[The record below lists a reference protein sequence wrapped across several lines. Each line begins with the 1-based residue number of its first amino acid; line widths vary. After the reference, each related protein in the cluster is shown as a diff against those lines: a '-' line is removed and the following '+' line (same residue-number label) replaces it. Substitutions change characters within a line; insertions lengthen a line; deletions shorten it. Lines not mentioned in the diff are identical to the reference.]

1 MTASEKDSHPT
12 YNDLKEYFETLWME
26 RKQNIELRFE
36 ANSDRLDA
44 TAKVLEHR
52 LEVLNHAHEK
62 AVQDRV
68 DFVSA
73 KEYKTKMKD
82 LGVWKEKVNRD
93 ITTLQTRSVTWT
105 VALGIIFVIIQIV
118 LKYFEFYKAT
128 H

>member
-1 MTASEKDSHPT
+1 MAKDPT
-12 YNDLKEYFETLWME
+12 HLTYIDLKEYFEVLWLE
-26 RKQNIELRFE
+26 RKQNIELQFK

-44 TAKVLEHR
+44 TAEVLEHR

-82 LGVWKEKVNRD
+82 LAVWREQVNKD
-93 ITTLQTRSVTWT
+93 ITTLTTRSITWT
-105 VALGIIFVIIQIV
+105 VALGVIFIIVQIV
-118 LKYFEFYKAT
+118 LKYLELYPKV
-128 H
+128 